1 MNEPLRTRLNPLLSR
16 ARTWGLLLVVAVIG
30 LAVGLLL
37 RPAGTPRQEL
47 PATGPAGSQEHPQ
60 HVTIWTCSMHPE
72 VRLPAPGRCPKCG
85 MTLIPLE
92 TEGARTAHLPRLT
105 ISPQARALMDIETA
119 PVERK
124 FVTAQI
130 RMVGKVDFDETRQAT
145 ITAWVAGRLDRLYVD
160 YTGLPVRKGD
170 HMVLM
175 YSPEL
180 LRRRP
185 SCSRRSRPSRT
196 SPAAPWT
203 SSAAR
208 PRPPSPP
215 PATSCACSG

>member
-1 MNEPLRTRLNPLLSR
+1 MNESLRMQLNGLLR
-16 ARTWGLLLVVAVIG
+16 KARTWVVPAVAVVIG

-37 RPAGTPRQEL
+37 RPAGVSRHDGVT
-47 PATGPAGSQEHPQ
+47 TGPAGEHDHGRP
-60 HVTIWTCSMHPE
+60 VTLWTCSMHPE

-85 MTLIPLE
+85 MTLIPLVVE
-92 TEGARTAHLPRLT
+92 SAQTAQLPRLT
-105 ISPQARALMDIETA
+105 VSPQARALMDIQTS

-124 FVTAQI
+124 FVTAEI

-145 ITAWVAGRLDRLYVD
+145 ISAWVPGRLDRLYVD

-170 HMVLM
+170 HMALL

-180 LRRRP
+180 LAPRP
-185 SCSRRSRPSRT
+185 SCLRPARPSRT

-203 SSAAR
+203 SSAAW

-215 PATSCACSG
+215 PARSCAC